1 MKHPNKRYKAST
13 DVIVY
18 EWMVLQNGPS
28 SKETSFH
35 DALHIN
41 KDPLFFWATVLGSW
55 CRNFCPQHARSHAHC
70 CWSFVSGWKG
80 ISRGCWRNAVRSP
93 LSGQAA
99 LRVVGTVSPVAPHRM
114 PAGQPMMTCIHVV
127 LLRSLGR

>member
-13 DVIVY
+13 DIIVY

-41 KDPLFFWATVLGSW
+41 KDPVFFWATVPGKS
-55 CRNFCPQHARSHAHC
+55 RSLKC
-70 CWSFVSGWKG
+70 GWSFNGHSRKYRQKNDTESAGW
-80 ISRGCWRNAVRSP
+80 RAV
-93 LSGQAA
+93 
-99 LRVVGTVSPVAPHRM
+99 
-114 PAGQPMMTCIHVV
+114 I
-127 LLRSLGR
+127 